1 MSIKSYEELDG
12 IALDV
17 MREIGSIGTGS
28 AATALSSLV
37 GETIKMTVP
46 EIQIKEFNEAIDH
59 LGGPEDIVA
68 AILVQMSEDVKGT
81 MLFLLRMDFVNAV
94 LKRILGKEIENFFQ
108 LHEMEI
114 SVLTE
119 VGNIMLSSYAGA
131 ISTLAGMNIHLSVP
145 AIAVNMLG
153 GILTVPMAEM
163 GYETDQLMLINGKLI
178 LGNEKH
184 DSTILM
190 LPDIESLN
198 KLMNKLVGGYDQ
210 QQE

>member
-1 MSIKSYEELDG
+1 MSIKSYGELNG
-12 IALDV
+12 LELDV

-28 AATALSSLV
+28 AATALSGLV
-37 GETIKMTVP
+37 GEQVRMTVP
-46 EIQIKEFNEAIDH
+46 EIEIKDFNETISI

-68 AILVQMSEDVKGT
+68 AVLVQMSGEINGT
-81 MLFLLRMDFVNAV
+81 MMFLLRMEFVNAII
-94 LKRILGKEIENFFQ
+94 KHILGKEIHDYSQ

-119 VGNIMLSSYAGA
+119 VGNIMISSYTNAL
-131 ISTLAGMNIHLSVP
+131 STLAEMDIHLSVP

-153 GILTVPMAEM
+153 GIMTVPMAEM
-163 GYETDQLMLINGKLI
+163 GYDTDQLMLINGKLI
-178 LGNEKH
+178 LNQEKH

-198 KLMNKLVGGYDQ
+198 RLMNKLVGRN
-210 QQE
+210 E

>member
-12 IALDV
+12 MALDV

-37 GETIKMTVP
+37 GESIKMTVP
-46 EIQIKEFNEAIDH
+46 EIEIKEFNDAIDH

-68 AILVQMSEDVKGT
+68 AILVQMSEDINGT
-81 MLFLLRMDFVNAV
+81 MLFLLQMDFVNAV

-119 VGNIMLSSYAGA
+119 VGNIMLSSYASA
-131 ISTLAGMNIHLSVP
+131 ISTLVGMNIHLSVP

-153 GILTVPMAEM
+153 GILAVPMAEM

-210 QQE
+210 QDE

>member
-1 MSIKSYEELDG
+1 MSIKSYGELNG
-12 IALDV
+12 LELDV

-28 AATALSSLV
+28 AATALSGLV
-37 GETIKMTVP
+37 GEQVRMTVP
-46 EIQIKEFNEAIDH
+46 EIEIKDFNETIAI

-68 AILVQMSEDVKGT
+68 AVLVQMSGEINGT
-81 MLFLLRMDFVNAV
+81 MMFLLRMEFVNAII
-94 LKRILGKEIENFFQ
+94 KHILGKEIHDYSQ

-119 VGNIMLSSYAGA
+119 VGNIMISSYTNAL
-131 ISTLAGMNIHLSVP
+131 STLAGMDIHLSVP

-153 GILTVPMAEM
+153 GIMTVPMAEM
-163 GYETDQLMLINGKLI
+163 GYDTDQLMLINGKLI
-178 LGNEKH
+178 LNQEKH

-198 KLMNKLVGGYDQ
+198 RLMNKLVGRN
-210 QQE
+210 E